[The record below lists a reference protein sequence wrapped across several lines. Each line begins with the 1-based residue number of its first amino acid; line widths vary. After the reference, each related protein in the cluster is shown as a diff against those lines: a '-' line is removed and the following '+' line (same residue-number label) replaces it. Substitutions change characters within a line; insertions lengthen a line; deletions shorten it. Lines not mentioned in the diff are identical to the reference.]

1 MSKHFY
7 VKCPACRTKN
17 LVVIDIQIKGE
28 PVTMLSCSNCDRRWW
43 QGLEGALSLDSVLG
57 IASDA

>member
-1 MSKHFY
+1 M
-7 VKCPACRTKN
+7 KCPACRTKN

-43 QGLEGALSLDSVLG
+43 QGLEGALTLGTVLG

>member
-1 MSKHFY
+1 MSRTCT

-43 QGLEGALSLDSVLG
+43 QGLEGALSLGTVLG